1 MMPVTS
7 WKVAVTAYAATV
19 LLLPHLATALNAVL
33 IGDSILASSDTQGGL
48 GAINKYLNEF
58 SGQKLNNYAKI
69 GSSLH
74 DGRVK
79 SIPQLY
85 QDMRTQ
91 TAPAVPSTI
100 VLNGGGNDVISV
112 RDDCWAFNDKCQ
124 LQIDSAMEIAEDLML
139 RMHDDG
145 VQHIIYLGF
154 YYAFNMT
161 QAVDYGT
168 ERVKRVCRDAAI
180 DCFVADVRDLDV
192 VVGPDGLHPD
202 DAGYRHLADRIWETK
217 QEYNIPF

>member
-1 MMPVTS
+1 
-7 WKVAVTAYAATV
+7 
-19 LLLPHLATALNAVL
+19 VL

-192 VVGPDGLHPD
+192 VVGPDGLHPGNYICVVHLFYPRRPTSLLFNLTNRLTSPD